1 MSHSPNSSTNFPIS
15 PIKTRIKICGITT
28 ADDAR
33 ACIAAGADALGF
45 VFYPPSPRAVT
56 MVQAQSIIEQIPPLV
71 TTVGLF
77 VNADS
82 TEVVHTAQATGIT
95 TIQLHGD
102 ELPDDVQTL
111 RTLTHL
117 PIIKALRIQSHDTSA
132 SVAALI
138 APWVGVVN
146 GILLDAWTPA
156 YGGAGHVFEWDKVP
170 PNLPIPLILAGGLTV
185 DNVAVA
191 VSQVQP
197 YAVDVS
203 SGVEAVDA
211 TGLPRKGVKDHAVV
225 RRFIQQVNVE
235 PVNPDSV
242 RT

>member
-1 MSHSPNSSTNFPIS
+1 MSFS
-15 PIKTRIKICGITT
+15 PINPPNKTCTKKTRTKICGITNVE
-28 ADDAR
+28 DAR

-56 MVQAQSIIEQIPPLV
+56 VAQAQSMIERLPPLV
-71 TTVGLF
+71 TTIGLF

-82 TEVVHTAQATGIT
+82 TEVAHTAQATGIT

-117 PIIKALRIQSHDTSA
+117 PIIKALRIQAHDTSD
-132 SVAALI
+132 SVAELV

-156 YGGAGHVFEWDKVP
+156 YGGAGHVFEWDKIP

-185 DNVAVA
+185 ENVAIA

-203 SGVEAVDA
+203 SGVEAIDDHDQ
-211 TGLPRKGVKDHAVV
+211 PRKGIKDHDAVW
-225 RRFIQQVNVE
+225 RFIQQVNLESLNLESSRV
-235 PVNPDSV
+235 
-242 RT
+242 